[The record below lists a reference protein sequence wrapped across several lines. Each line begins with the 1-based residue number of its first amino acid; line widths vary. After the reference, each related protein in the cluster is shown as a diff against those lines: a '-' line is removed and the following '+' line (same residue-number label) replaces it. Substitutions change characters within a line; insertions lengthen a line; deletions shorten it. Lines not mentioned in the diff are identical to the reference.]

1 MGYIEENINA
11 IEEMTITSNEPFRVR
26 NLHDVNSVLKTI
38 KNLNDQI
45 STYKDFAEEEIAKVT
60 KWYTETI
67 RPLETSVEH
76 YTAMLTEYFLEEKRK
91 NPNIKSISAPN
102 GKFNSRTTKKIVYD
116 NDKMLSYL
124 KENHQDLIKTTET
137 FNKNEVKKLFVDGID
152 IETGEIIDWVS
163 TEESTTY
170 RVKID

>member
-1 MGYIEENINA
+1 
-11 IEEMTITSNEPFRVR
+11 
-26 NLHDVNSVLKTI
+26 
-38 KNLNDQI
+38 
-45 STYKDFAEEEIAKVT
+45 
-60 KWYTETI
+60 
-67 RPLETSVEH
+67 
-76 YTAMLTEYFLEEKRK
+76 MLTEYFLEEKRK

-170 RVKID
+170 SIEID

>member
-60 KWYTETI
+60 KAAPKTIIPTKIDPTRRTPNLSSKAPQTI
-67 RPLETSVEH
+67 RPPQIHRNEYPLE
-76 YTAMLTEYFLEEKRK
+76 
-91 NPNIKSISAPN
+91 
-102 GKFNSRTTKKIVYD
+102 
-116 NDKMLSYL
+116 
-124 KENHQDLIKTTET
+124 
-137 FNKNEVKKLFVDGID
+137 
-152 IETGEIIDWVS
+152 
-163 TEESTTY
+163 
-170 RVKID
+170 